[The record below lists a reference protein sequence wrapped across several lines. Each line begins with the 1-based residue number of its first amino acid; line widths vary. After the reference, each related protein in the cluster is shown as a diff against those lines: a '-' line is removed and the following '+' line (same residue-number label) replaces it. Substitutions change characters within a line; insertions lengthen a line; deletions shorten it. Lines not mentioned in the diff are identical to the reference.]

1 MAKFLSC
8 RNGLLL
14 LVALLFACD
23 GRPPPTQAPVRHA
36 IEAEPTAPDLL
47 DPAIPPA
54 VPGEDGWDF
63 VRAVEAD
70 LNGDGRDAQVLVTAR
85 AELVRGRPAWDDGQP
100 WQVQVLEPDGARTL
114 LYSRRLQI
122 GTLTVRLAHAEAG
135 RTAAILLLEHTP
147 DGLALYEVHYRGPDD
162 FDVSERF
169 QRRLDPR
176 GDFAVPVFP

>member
-1 MAKFLSC
+1 MAGFLSC

-14 LVALLFACD
+14 LMALLYACD

-36 IEAEPTAPDLL
+36 IDSKPTPPELL
-47 DPAIPPA
+47 DPAFPPA
-54 VPGEDGWDF
+54 LPGEDGWDF
-63 VRAVEAD
+63 VRSVEAD
-70 LNGDGRDAQVLVTAR
+70 LNGDGRASQLLLMAR

-100 WQVQVLEPDGARTL
+100 WQVQVVEADGPRTL

-122 GTLTVRLAHAEAG
+122 GTLTVRLVHAEAG
-135 RTAAILLLEHTP
+135 SAAAILLLEHTP
-147 DGLALYEVHYRGPDD
+147 DSLALYEVFYRGPDD